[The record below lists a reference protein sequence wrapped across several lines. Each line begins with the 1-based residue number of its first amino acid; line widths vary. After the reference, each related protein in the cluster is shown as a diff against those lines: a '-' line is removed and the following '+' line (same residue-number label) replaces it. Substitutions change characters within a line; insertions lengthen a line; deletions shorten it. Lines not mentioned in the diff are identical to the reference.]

1 MNLGA
6 KSSQTQDVFYKL
18 VEDTISQSDTT
29 MTISIIQRAI
39 KSTNI
44 VLNFAISP
52 GVILTSSRM
61 IILESP
67 IKGFNNML
75 TIATNNVSFGYNTNV
90 SEVIRKIT
98 KKPNKQ
104 LQTERHTEHL
114 ESFDTNE
121 IN

>member
-75 TIATNNVSFGYNTNV
+75 TIATNDVSFGYNTNV